1 MATAKTPQHGRRRGM
16 LFVGLAG
23 RFGWPA
29 DLPAL
34 AECARRW
41 LFLRC
46 FATVSTIAFNVLQGI
61 DATLGLPGPERIV
74 PCRLS
79 HNAIGSKRTVP
90 PDGYRR
96 RLAPR
101 SIRSSP
107 RSET

>member
-1 MATAKTPQHGRRRGM
+1 MATAHEPATRQRPGM
-16 LFVGLAG
+16 LFVGLPG

-29 DLPAL
+29 VLPAVT
-34 AECARRW
+34 ECVRRW

-46 FATVSTIAFNVLQGI
+46 FAAVSTIAFNVLQGI
-61 DATLGLPGPERIV
+61 DATLGLPGPEWIV

-79 HNAIGSKRTVP
+79 HNAIGSKRKVP

-101 SIRSSP
+101 SVRSSP